1 MLLTYGAAVAG
12 SVTGRAP
19 RRRYR
24 HFFQAVRVAEGE
36 AEVRNVAIIQKQ
48 MPANWRAAMA
58 YLERKRPK
66 RWGRRVD
73 VTSGDEPVQ
82 AVLPVE
88 VKTAE
93 EAREALRQLGVKL
106 D

>member
-1 MLLTYGAAVAG
+1 
-12 SVTGRAP
+12 
-19 RRRYR
+19 
-24 HFFQAVRVAEGE
+24 
-36 AEVRNVAIIQKQ
+36 
-48 MPANWRAAMA
+48 
-58 YLERKRPK
+58 
-66 RWGRRVD
+66 VD